1 MESMGTIL
9 LWVLW
14 FVLPLSHKKVD
25 ISTDRLSHKKMDIF
39 STDSYVCKKLWF
51 RDGFSKVIANTFAPK
66 TQYSLLIARL
76 FAPKSQY
83 SHRDIASF
91 GDRQRA
97 IMQLEFAKFDCI
109 PII

>member
-1 MESMGTIL
+1 
-9 LWVLW
+9 
-14 FVLPLSHKKVD
+14 
-25 ISTDRLSHKKMDIF
+25 MDIF

-51 RDGFSKVIANTFAPK
+51 RDAFSKVIANTFAPK

-91 GDRQRA
+91 GDPQRA

-109 PII
+109 PIT

>member
-97 IMQLEFAKFDCI
+97 IMQVEFAKFDCI